1 MALYI
6 VPMKAARLLKA
17 STRSSTI
24 SGYGR
29 FLKSIF
35 FLDFIPSLTIF
46 SDFLAIVSSL
56 SQ

>member
-24 SGYGR
+24 LGYGR
-29 FLKSIF
+29 FLKSTF
-35 FLDFIPSLTIF
+35 LLDFIPILTIF
-46 SDFLAIVSSL
+46 LIF
-56 SQ
+56 